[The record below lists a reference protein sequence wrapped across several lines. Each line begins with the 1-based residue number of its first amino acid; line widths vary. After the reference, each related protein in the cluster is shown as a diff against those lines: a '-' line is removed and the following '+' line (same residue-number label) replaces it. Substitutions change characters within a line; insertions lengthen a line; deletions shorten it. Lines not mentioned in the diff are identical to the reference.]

1 MSRLKFSILLM
12 FFAVFLLADYSSLF
26 CVQAAESEQLR
37 RVYFVRHG
45 QRPGGGG
52 DPVLTDLGIEQARL
66 LGMRLKADG
75 FSGRIYASP
84 YLRTVQTA
92 CEVAKILDAKIILTP
107 LIQERRTPGKSGP
120 VKGLTF
126 EELCGSFGDLID
138 RNYPLNYPWVY
149 SDNRDQTLV
158 KHVKEAL
165 DTALKSGDGDL
176 LFVGHE
182 ATVKAGIEILSLSS
196 GLEMK
201 DVPIYNCM
209 MLCFTVNKDGKF
221 FFTGLT
227 ADFLKPYQTT
237 DNFKGVY
244 ATPAAAK

>member
-1 MSRLKFSILLM
+1 MLRRKFIVVFL
-12 FFAVFLLADYSSLF
+12 FFAAFFASEGVLF
-26 CVQAAESEQLR
+26 SASTQEPEQLR

-52 DPVLTDLGIEQARL
+52 DPALVDLGIEQARL

-92 CEVAKILDAKIILTP
+92 CEVAKIIDGKIILTP
-107 LIQERRTPGKSGP
+107 LIQERRTPGKSAP
-120 VKGLTF
+120 VKGQTF

-138 RNYPLNYPWVY
+138 KNYPLKSPWVY
-149 SDNRDQTLV
+149 SENTGQILIN
-158 KHVKEAL
+158 HVKEAL
-165 DTALKSGDGDL
+165 DNALKSGDGDL

-182 ATVKAGIEILSLSS
+182 ATVKAAIEILSNSS

-227 ADFLKPYQTT
+227 ADFLKPAQTT

-244 ATPAAAK
+244 ASPAAAK

>member
-52 DPVLTDLGIEQARL
+52 DPALTDLGVEQARL

-75 FSGRIYASP
+75 FSGTIYASP

-92 CEVAKILDAKIILTP
+92 CEVAKILDAKVILNP
-107 LIQERRTPGKSGP
+107 LIQERTHPNYAP
-120 VKGLTF
+120 IKGLSF

-138 RNYPLNYPWVY
+138 RKVPLKYPWVY
-149 SDNRDQTLV
+149 TDNIGNTLV
-158 KHVKEAL
+158 NRVKEAL
-165 DTALKSGDGDL
+165 DAALKSGNADI
-176 LFVGHE
+176 LFVGHK
-182 ATVKAGIEILSLSS
+182 ATVNAAIEIMCKSS
-196 GLEMK
+196 GCQMK
-201 DVPIYNCM
+201 DLPIYNCM
-209 MLCFTVNKDGKF
+209 IFCFTVGKDGKF

-227 ADFLKPYQTT
+227 ADFLKPSQTT
-237 DNFKGVY
+237 DNFKAVFQ
-244 ATPAAAK
+244 PADTKE